1 MSPQNV
7 NLFISKH
14 SSQECHAFSKPALTS
29 AHIRYNAVLPARQ
42 TYPSPMNS
50 IYFLIEFID
59 ELVFGVGE
67 AAWPLIRNDLGLNYV
82 QIGLALSLPGIL
94 GNILEPF
101 IFILGDVWKR
111 RAIILL
117 GGVCFVV
124 SLILTGISAAFYL
137 FMFSLILFN
146 PASGAF
152 VSLSQASL
160 MDSQPARHEQN
171 MARWT
176 FAGSLGV
183 MVGPFM
189 LGGLALMN
197 WGWRPA
203 YWLLALFATLAL
215 FAAFKRLPR
224 SQSSSDQLPSP
235 GTFLA
240 SLGTALSALKNR
252 TVLRWLILLEFS
264 DLMLDI
270 LHGFLALYLVD
281 IMKLSPAEAAFV
293 LAGYTGIG
301 LIGDFLLIPFL
312 ERVKGLDYLRMSVLV
327 ECILLPLFLLTSIP
341 WLKLTSLGF
350 IGLFVVG
357 WYAIL
362 KANLFSSMQ
371 GRSGTAQ
378 ALGSVSGIIGKLIP
392 LGIGLAAQ
400 AYGLQT
406 AMWLLLA
413 GPIALLIGLPR
424 RTPDLALNT

>member
-1 MSPQNV
+1 MN
-7 NLFISKH
+7 FIY
-14 SSQECHAFSKPALTS
+14 L
-29 AHIRYNAVLPARQ
+29 
-42 TYPSPMNS
+42 
-50 IYFLIEFID
+50 LIEFLD

-67 AAWPLIRNDLGLNYV
+67 AAWPLIRNDLGLNYF
-82 QIGLALSLPGIL
+82 QIGLALALPGVL
-94 GNILEPF
+94 GNVIEPF
-101 IFILGDVWKR
+101 LFILGDVWKR
-111 RAIILL
+111 RAVILL
-117 GGVCFVV
+117 GGLFFTL
-124 SLILTGISAAFYL
+124 SLLLTGVSKTFYL
-137 FMFSLILFN
+137 LLFSFILFN

-160 MDSQPARHEQN
+160 MDSNPVRHEQN

-183 MVGPFM
+183 MLGPLL
-189 LGGLALMN
+189 LGGLALAD

-203 YWLLALFATLAL
+203 YWILASFSTLIL
-215 FAAFKRLPR
+215 FAAFKRLPGA
-224 SQSSSDQLPSP
+224 QSASDDFPSLR
-235 GTFLA
+235 TFLK
-240 SLGTALSALKNR
+240 SLRTALSALRNR
-252 TVLRWLILLEFS
+252 LVLRWLILLEFS

-281 IMKLSPAEAAFV
+281 VMNLSFANTAFV
-293 LAGYTGIG
+293 LTFYTGIG

-312 ERVKGLDYLRMSVLV
+312 ERVKGLDYLRVSVIA
-327 ECILLPLFLLTSIP
+327 ECILLPLFLLSSIL
-341 WLKLTSLGF
+341 WLKLALLAF

-371 GRSGTAQ
+371 GQSGTAQ

-413 GPIALLIGLPR
+413 GPVALLIGLPR
-424 RTPDLALNT
+424 RAADLTPNT